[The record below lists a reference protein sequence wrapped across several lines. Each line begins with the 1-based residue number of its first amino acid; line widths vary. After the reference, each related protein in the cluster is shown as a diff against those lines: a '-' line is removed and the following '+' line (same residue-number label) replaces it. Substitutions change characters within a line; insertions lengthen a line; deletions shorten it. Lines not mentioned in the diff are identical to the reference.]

1 MRYYYGGPGGWSWYP
16 AFGLIMMLVFIALVL
31 LLVYLFFRGP
41 LRRAGLHDQALSG
54 GGNALKILDERL
66 ARGEIDIEEYNQ
78 RREAIK
84 QHQQE

>member
-1 MRYYYGGPGGWSWYP
+1 MRYYYGGPDAWSWHP
-16 AFGLIMMLVFIALVL
+16 VFGLIMMLVFIALVL

-41 LRRAGLHDQALSG
+41 LRRLGWHDQDLSG

-84 QHQQE
+84 QHQKE

>member
-1 MRYYYGGPGGWSWYP
+1 MRYYYGGPDGWSWYP

-41 LRRAGLHDQALSG
+41 LRRAGLHDQALWR

-66 ARGEIDIEEYNQ
+66 ARGEIDIDEYNQ
-78 RREAIK
+78 RRDALK

>member
-1 MRYYYGGPGGWSWYP
+1 MSGRGGPLGNPGGHFLS
-16 AFGLIMMLVFIALVL
+16 
-31 LLVYLFFRGP
+31 RGP
-41 LRRAGLHDQALSG
+41 LRRVGLHDQDLWR

-84 QHQQE
+84 QHQKE